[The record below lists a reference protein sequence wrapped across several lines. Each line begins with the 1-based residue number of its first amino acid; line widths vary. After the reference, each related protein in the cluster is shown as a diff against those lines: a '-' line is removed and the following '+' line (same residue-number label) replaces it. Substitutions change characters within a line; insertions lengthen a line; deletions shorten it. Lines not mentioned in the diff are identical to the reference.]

1 MFFLT
6 TIKKKKSNNQEKNLN
21 RLFTKYDIQ
30 MAKNH
35 KKILLNMIESER
47 KRSHSVVSDSL

>member
-47 KRSHSVVSDSL
+47 K